1 MSFDEVTTIDNH
13 SWIYI
18 HSYVVWDWCHIPIF
32 ISLEQVTEGGGIDNL
47 TKVIMG
53 DLKEQGVIFNVNIV
67 TQLISFGADGL
78 NVF

>member
-1 MSFDEVTTIDNH
+1 
-13 SWIYI
+13 
-18 HSYVVWDWCHIPIF
+18 
-32 ISLEQVTEGGGIDNL
+32 
-47 TKVIMG
+47 MG